1 MLWPSCDI
9 CRKAIGEYSNKG
21 GWRRTTEQANRSDFT
36 NRLSS
41 AWGNASTR
49 VLYIVIITAAAGGRY
64 FPPATAFELA
74 TLDLTS
80 GGRC

>member
-1 MLWPSCDI
+1 M
-9 CRKAIGEYSNKG
+9 
-21 GWRRTTEQANRSDFT
+21 EQANRSDFT

-41 AWGNASTR
+41 AWGSGSRR
-49 VLYIVIITAAAGGRY
+49 VLHLVIITAAAGGRY